1 MLLPELEEY
10 SRKIR
15 VGESGQNAQLGLV
28 FRLNGKLL
36 VLLKHFIVPT
46 NPRSDEHTE
55 QQIVTCI
62 IDLLDHHK
70 NKGDTVKIHEIQI
83 ISHLSPCRDCAKKL
97 AKLPEILCKYP
108 AYDSSQINY
117 SIGSHGIYQRPA
129 TPSPEIDSELAT
141 SVATM
146 KNAKWRIES
155 VNEIPSLMLKP
166 ADMKS
171 VDYFMLMTKDN
182 PALRKKI
189 ASQNV
194 DFRKAVAEFELKQ
207 FTAAGSAANQPAAAA
222 SSLIN
227 LSPAVSSPK

>member
-1 MLLPELEEY
+1 
-10 SRKIR
+10 
-15 VGESGQNAQLGLV
+15 
-28 FRLNGKLL
+28 
-36 VLLKHFIVPT
+36 
-46 NPRSDEHTE
+46 
-55 QQIVTCI
+55 
-62 IDLLDHHK
+62 
-70 NKGDTVKIHEIQI
+70 
-83 ISHLSPCRDCAKKL
+83 
-97 AKLPEILCKYP
+97 
-108 AYDSSQINY
+108 
-117 SIGSHGIYQRPA
+117 
-129 TPSPEIDSELAT
+129 
-141 SVATM
+141 
-146 KNAKWRIES
+146 
-155 VNEIPSLMLKP
+155 MLKP